1 MTKRILLCSSNPMLV
16 KNLYGILRDEGYG
29 VETAEHPAFAVQM
42 VMDHSFDLVIMDA
55 EPFGLSAEDAIQI
68 IRAMLPGLHVLSL
81 DADSNDS
88 AGIPSPLDLQKLT
101 RTIHAIAV

>member
-1 MTKRILLCSSNPMLV
+1 MMKSILLCSSNPMLV

-29 VETAEHPAFAVQM
+29 VETVEHPAFAVQL

-68 IRAMLPGLHVLSL
+68 IRTMLPGLHVLSL
-81 DADSNDS
+81 DTEPNAAS
-88 AGIPSPLDLQKLT
+88 GIPAPLDLQKLT